1 MRDYRQME
9 LFPMSLPEDSHA
21 KTSATPG
28 KAKESSE
35 SDLDSGRR
43 CFDSSEMYGQRG
55 QLLKMYQ
62 PFDLRGLP
70 WFFKISAR
78 SGIAVNG
85 IAYPLVPLARLTR
98 GTGSGSSHMPK
109 TGSWATPRTTDGTG
123 GPRKLDETGRRISQ
137 TNPDLVFGANLAD
150 QVRMWPTPCANTR
163 PNEGKVRLLRAKV
176 EAGELSR
183 EEAKG
188 MLNGK
193 DPFEA
198 QGAVPKKMWPTP
210 TSRDWKDGSAQ
221 ACKNV
226 PANCLL
232 GREVHSRENYQTSG
246 ALNPTWVEWLM
257 GFPIGWTDLSSSATP

>member
-1 MRDYRQME
+1 MRDCRQME

-21 KTSATPG
+21 RTSATPG
-28 KAKESSE
+28 KVKASSE
-35 SDLDSGRR
+35 SDLGSGRR

-62 PFDLRGLP
+62 PLDLKDLP
-70 WFFKISAR
+70 WSYKISAR
-78 SGIAVNG
+78 SGIALNG
-85 IAYPLVPLARLTR
+85 TVYPLVPLARPTR
-98 GTGSGSSHMPK
+98 GTASGS
-109 TGSWATPRTTDGTG
+109 
-123 GPRKLDETGRRISQ
+123 
-137 TNPDLVFGANLAD
+137 
-150 QVRMWPTPCANTR
+150 WPTPCANTR
-163 PNEGKVRLLRAKV
+163 PNEGNVRLLRAKV